1 MKQVWVVMIVFFV
14 SGWLTPHDPQQ
25 QYRENASMGPRCGE
39 PCFLLG
45 TDSVGRDVLS
55 RTLRGGQLS
64 LIAGLGAASLAI
76 LAGGLLGGISGLRMG
91 WIDEALSRPM
101 EVVAAM
107 PWLYVLLAARAA
119 MPFRMEPELILIAMM
134 GLLGVAGISGPFRL
148 ARNAAR
154 SAMESDSVRAAFG
167 LGLSRSEVLRSH
179 LIPATLPSLRE
190 QWLVLVPQFV
200 IAEVSL
206 SFLGLGVSEPA
217 VSWGTMLS
225 ALREYP
231 VLAGQWW
238 MFAPA
243 VALAAFTLLLRYGSK
258 SGEKQ

>member
-1 MKQVWVVMIVFFV
+1 MKQVWVVLILFFV
-14 SGWLTPHDPQQ
+14 AGWLTPHDPQQ
-25 QYRENASMGPRCGE
+25 QYREHASIGPMCGN

-64 LIAGLGAASLAI
+64 LLAGLGAASLAI
-76 LAGGLLGGISGLRMG
+76 LAGGLLGGLSGLRMG

-101 EVVAAM
+101 EVIAAM

-119 MPFRMEPELILIAMM
+119 LPFRMAPELILIAMM
-134 GLLGVAGISGPFRL
+134 ALLGVAGMSGPFRL

-154 SAMESDSVRAAFG
+154 SAMESDWVRAAFG
-167 LGLSRSEVLRSH
+167 LGLSRSEVFRNH
-179 LIPATLPSLRE
+179 VIPATLPSLKQ
-190 QWLVLVPQFV
+190 QWFVLVPQFV

-225 ALREYP
+225 GLREYP

-243 VALAAFTLLLRYGSK
+243 VALAGFTVLLRQGSQ